1 MNTLLS
7 ISAFSILSLASE
19 LFGFR
24 KQAVWLVFGG
34 LLLSLGLC
42 VAEWGSSA
50 SYYSN
55 MLVMDN
61 PGRAF
66 SAVILG
72 IAALLVLLS
81 GRFFQTYEVNRS
93 ESYALMLFSLAGA
106 VAMLNFGNLV
116 MLFLGVELL
125 SIPMYVLAGSDKQNL
140 LSNEAALKY
149 FMMGAFA
156 SGFLLFGIAMV
167 YGATGSFDLYQIGA
181 FAAEGMAK
189 GGLPSLFLAGIVM
202 LIIAMAFK
210 VSAAPLHFWAPDVYD
225 GSPSLVTM
233 FMATVVKIAAFGAFM
248 KLFSV
253 AFGPAAAS
261 FAAVLGVL
269 AVLTMTV
276 GNFSAIY
283 QQSFKRMM
291 AYSGVAHAGYLLLG
305 LLVATVQAGSAVLFY
320 GVGYAVATV
329 SAFTVMLLVYYATDS
344 ENVTAFKGLGKKQP
358 LLATVMTIALL
369 SLAGIPGTAG
379 FFGKYYLFSLT
390 IQKGYMFLAVIGILN
405 SLVSVVYYLRTIIT
419 MYADAPDNDTPL
431 EIPLTYKIVLAI
443 TTLTTLALGIVPG
456 LLMELLG

>member
-24 KQAVWLVFGG
+24 KQTVWLVFFG

-42 VAEWGSSA
+42 VAEWGGA
-50 SYYSN
+50 MPFYSN

-61 PGRAF
+61 FGRAF
-66 SAVILG
+66 SAVVLG
-72 IAALLVLLS
+72 VAALLVLLS

-149 FMMGAFA
+149 FLMGAFA
-156 SGFLLFGIAMV
+156 SGFLLFGIAMI
-167 YGATGSFDLYQIGA
+167 YGASGTFDLAQIGA
-181 FAAEGMAK
+181 FANAGMAS
-189 GGLPSLFLAGIVM
+189 GNLPSLFLAGIVM

-225 GSPSLVTM
+225 GSPTLVTM

-248 KLFSV
+248 KLFMV
-253 AFGPAAAS
+253 AFGAAS
-261 FAAVLGVL
+261 ASYISVL
-269 AVLTMTV
+269 AIISVVTMTV
-276 GNFSAIY
+276 GNFGALY

-305 LLVATVQAGSAVLFY
+305 LFVATLQAGSALLFY
-320 GVGYAVATV
+320 GLGYAVATI
-329 SAFTVMLLVYYATDS
+329 SAFTIMLLVYYGTDS
-344 ENVTAFKGLGKKQP
+344 ENVSAFKGLGKKHP
-358 LLATVMTIALL
+358 MLALIMTVALL
-369 SLAGIPGTAG
+369 SLAGIPPMAG

-390 IQKGYMFLAVIGILN
+390 IQKGYLFLAVIGILN
-405 SLVSVVYYLRTIIT
+405 SLVSIVYYFRTIIT
-419 MYADAPDNDTPL
+419 MYADVPDNDTPL
-431 EIPLTYKIVLAI
+431 EIPTTYKIVLAI
-443 TTLTTLALGIVPG
+443 TTTISLLLGIAPD
-456 LLMELLG
+456 LLARLLG

>member
-1 MNTLLS
+1 
-7 ISAFSILSLASE
+7 
-19 LFGFR
+19 
-24 KQAVWLVFGG
+24 
-34 LLLSLGLC
+34 
-42 VAEWGSSA
+42 
-50 SYYSN
+50 
-55 MLVMDN
+55 
-61 PGRAF
+61 
-66 SAVILG
+66 
-72 IAALLVLLS
+72 
-81 GRFFQTYEVNRS
+81 
-93 ESYALMLFSLAGA
+93 
-106 VAMLNFGNLV
+106 
-116 MLFLGVELL
+116 LL

-253 AFGPAAAS
+253 AFGPAAGS

-305 LLVATVQAGSAVLFY
+305 LLVATVQASSAVLFY

-358 LLATVMTIALL
+358 LLAAVMTIALL

-456 LLMELLG
+456 LLMKLLG